1 MRKVIIFGATS
12 AIAQAVARRLAQKS
26 DALFLVGRNPNKLA
40 ALVSDLVVR
49 GAKPPGS
56 ASADLNDTSAHARL
70 FQQAVDHLGGC
81 DVVLIA
87 HGDLGHEAAAQRDY
101 TEALASYHS
110 NFLSAVSLATVA
122 GNYFEAQK
130 SGCLVAIS
138 SVAGDR
144 GRQSNYIYGSA
155 KGALSLFLQGLRN
168 RLFHSG
174 VHVITVKPGFV
185 DTPMTAQ
192 FKKGALWAQP
202 DTIAAGI
209 VRAVES
215 KREVVY
221 LPGFWWLIM
230 FIFKVMPEGIFK
242 RLRT

>member
-12 AIAQAVARRLAQKS
+12 AIAQALARRLAQQS
-26 DALFLVGRNPNKLA
+26 DKLFLVGRNANKLSA
-40 ALVSDLVVR
+40 FVGDLVVR
-49 GAKPPGS
+49 GFPQPGS
-56 ASADLNDTSAHARL
+56 VAADLNVTSDHAAI
-70 FQQAVDHLGGC
+70 FKQAASHLGGF
-81 DVVLIA
+81 DLVIIA
-87 HGDLGHEAAAQRDY
+87 HGDLGNESTAQRDY
-101 TEALASYHS
+101 DTALAIYQS

-122 GNYFEAQK
+122 ANYLEAQK
-130 SGCLVAIS
+130 AGCLVAIS

-174 VHVITVKPGFV
+174 VDVLTVKPGFV

-202 DTIAAGI
+202 DAIAAGI
-209 VRAVES
+209 VKAIE
-215 KREVVY
+215 KRRDVVY

-230 FIFKVMPEGIFK
+230 LIFKVIPEGVFK